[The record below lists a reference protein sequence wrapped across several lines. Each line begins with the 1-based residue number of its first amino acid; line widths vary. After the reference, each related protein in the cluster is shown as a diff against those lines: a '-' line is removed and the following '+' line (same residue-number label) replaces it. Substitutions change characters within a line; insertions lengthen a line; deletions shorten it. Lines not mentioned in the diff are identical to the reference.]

1 MKVINFKNCK
11 IIVNKVE
18 LNETKNQLTHK
29 LRYGINKFTNSQ
41 IVDKLNIKKLA

>member
-1 MKVINFKNCK
+1 M
-11 IIVNKVE
+11 NKVE

-41 IVDKLNIKKLA
+41 IVDKLNIKKISLKYIEWIKVI